1 MAIDF
6 IGDGLPVVSKGD
18 IASSDGTASVSIQV
32 GTSSQILTARSSTS
46 SGLAWETAGSPAVP
60 KFEAISYTYVSAN
73 VKTVTLSSIPQT
85 YDDLLIIMMAKNTST
100 VSGNTDYVKIKS
112 SNITTSSYAL
122 NRFTWYSANNGN
134 SPDINEYP
142 SLVIT
147 GTSAEFGYGVNNVG
161 SISANWFV
169 GTARILNYSSTSLYK
184 PFYSRMGT
192 AGYGASSTNPYTN
205 ANFGEIRSNT
215 AISSLDIFES
225 TYGFRN
231 GTWIALYG
239 VKNS

>member
-46 SGLAWETAGSPAVP
+46 SGLAWETAASPAIP

-100 VSGNTDYVKIKS
+100 VNGAADYIKIGS
-112 SNITTSSYAL
+112 SNITTSVY
-122 NRFTWYSANNGN
+122 NYYRFTWYSSNTGA
-134 SPDINEYP
+134 SPAINEYP
-142 SLVIT
+142 
-147 GTSAEFGYGVNNVG
+147 GTESTATFAEIGYSVNNVG

-169 GTARILNYSSTSLYK
+169 GTTKILNYSSTSLYK

-192 AGYGASSTNPYTN
+192 AGYGSNSSNPYTG

-215 AISSLDIFES
+215 AISSLNIFES

-231 GTWIALYG
+231 GTWVALYG